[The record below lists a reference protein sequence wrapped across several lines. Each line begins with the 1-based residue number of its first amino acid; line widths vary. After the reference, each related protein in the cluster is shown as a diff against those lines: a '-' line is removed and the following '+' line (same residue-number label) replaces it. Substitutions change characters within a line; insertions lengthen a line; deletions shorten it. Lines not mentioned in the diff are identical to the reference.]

1 MANHPAPKGPGGA
14 KHPHDKTR
22 PESQGVIKAL
32 AIYEETGDI
41 EPLKLALTPRQR
53 AFAEEYVVDYD
64 GAKAVIRAGYASKWA
79 DRQAF
84 VLRKHKGV
92 QTYIDHL
99 SRSKEA
105 KIVSVDPEYI
115 IARLVEILNKEAA
128 RDGDKIRALE
138 ILARHKGMFIDR
150 TEITGKDGDAI
161 RIERQKIDEEA
172 RDFTN
177 MIRTMGKKKEVVIE

>member
-1 MANHPAPKGPGGA
+1 MAN
-14 KHPHDKTR
+14 HPHDKTR
-22 PESQGVIKAL
+22 PESQGVLKAIK
-32 AIYEETGDI
+32 IYEDSGDI
-41 EPLKLALTPRQR
+41 EPLKAALSPRQR
-53 AFAEEYVVDYD
+53 LFCEEYVVDFD
-64 GAKAVIRAGYASKWA
+64 GSKAVLRAGYAPKWS

-84 VLRKHKGV
+84 ILRKNKGV
-92 QTYIDHL
+92 QTYINHL
-99 SRSKEA
+99 QKSKEA
-105 KIVSVDPEYI
+105 KIVSVDAEYI
-115 IARLVEILNKEAA
+115 VARLVEILNKEAA

-161 RIERQKIDEEA
+161 RIEQQKIDEEA